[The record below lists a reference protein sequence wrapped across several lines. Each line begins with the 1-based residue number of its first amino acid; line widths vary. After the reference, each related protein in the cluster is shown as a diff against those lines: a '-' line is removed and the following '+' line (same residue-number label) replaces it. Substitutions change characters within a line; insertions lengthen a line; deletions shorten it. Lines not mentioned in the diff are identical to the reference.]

1 MEDVWLLSEFNST
14 LDIGGHLGNEAQ
26 GSTRFDIGVVAARRM
41 ADNDQRKLATHFP
54 VGWPLL
60 KRMINWKANS
70 KGPPA
75 AVNENNE
82 TKKMRWM
89 APLVNSVICSPPAD
103 VSFLEGTVSLINVD
117 HIQRWG

>member
-54 VGWPLL
+54 VGCPLL

-82 TKKMRWM
+82 KTALDGSTCKQRHLFT
-89 APLVNSVICSPPAD
+89 PRRRLFFGGDRVID
-103 VSFLEGTVSLINVD
+103 
-117 HIQRWG
+117 QR